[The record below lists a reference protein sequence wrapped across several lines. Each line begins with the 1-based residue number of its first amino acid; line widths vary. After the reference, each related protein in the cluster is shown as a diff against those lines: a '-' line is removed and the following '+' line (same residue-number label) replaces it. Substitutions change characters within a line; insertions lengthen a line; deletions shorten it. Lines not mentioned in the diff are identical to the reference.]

1 MDLDRLEDTTLRDSE
16 GTEHRLGDLW
26 AEQPVVV
33 VFLRHFGC
41 HLCREH
47 ASILRDRYQEVAER
61 GADVVAIGTG
71 SVRYAEAFKRD
82 EQVPFLVL
90 VDDDAEAADAASV
103 RSVTPFGLFSPRS
116 WPGAWKARQAGHK
129 VHKAGKRVTQ
139 LGATFVLGE
148 GSQVRFEHVD
158 AHTADHADLEQVFA
172 ALPERVS

>member
-1 MDLDRLEDTTLRDSE
+1 MDLTALEAITLPDAE

-26 AEQPVVV
+26 ADKPVIV

-41 HLCREH
+41 HNCRSH
-47 ASILRDRYQEVAER
+47 ASIISGRYEEIVGR

-71 SVRYAEAFKRD
+71 SVRYAAAFVQD
-82 EQVPFLVL
+82 EQVPFTVL
-90 VDDDAEAADAASV
+90 VDDDAEAAHAASV

-116 WPGAWKARQAGHK
+116 WRQSWSAHKNGHK

-139 LGATFVLGE
+139 LGATFVLGP

-158 AHTADHADLEQVFA
+158 QHTADHADLEQVFA
-172 ALPERVS
+172 ALPTPVA

>member
-1 MDLDRLEDTTLRDSE
+1 MDLAQLEDVHLKDSD
-16 GTEHRLGDLW
+16 GDEHRLGDLW
-26 AEQPVVV
+26 AEQPVIV

-47 ASILRDRYQEVAER
+47 ACILRDRYAEATER
-61 GADVVAIGTG
+61 GAEIVAIGTG

-82 EQVPFLVL
+82 EGVPFLVL
-90 VDDDAEAADAASV
+90 VDDDAEAANAAAI

-116 WPGAWKARQAGHK
+116 WPGAWRARQAGHQ

-139 LGATFVLGE
+139 LGGTFVLGA

-158 AHTADHADLEQVFA
+158 QHTADHADLEQVFA
-172 ALPERVS
+172 ALPERVA